1 MFQAR
6 WLRRVLKDGDIQL
19 HLALDAARV
28 SQLLESG
35 HAAPAW
41 RGGGR
46 ADPPQTKRKCNKAHP
61 AYCCLLRVGDA
72 HHDIGISGS
81 RGDWAILVNAKINVT
96 QAGADL
102 VGVATAAEDRP
113 AEIIFEEIGRPVSRK
128 RADREVLMAVADP
141 PRHISSVIAGEARI
155 EPLDPC
161 PGDSRIG
168 KGERCTPGVLGAAG
182 LSWVAQVRREYVRH
196 IGILGVEAACA
207 RYGAVPRP
215 VECNRREVKHTV
227 PVSG

>member
-1 MFQAR
+1 MFKAR

-35 HAAPAW
+35 QAAPAW
-41 RGGGR
+41 RGDGR
-46 ADPPQTKRKCNKAHP
+46 ANPPRSKRKCNRAHP
-61 AYCCLLRVGDA
+61 AYCRLLRVRDA
-72 HHDIGISGS
+72 HHHIGFSRS
-81 RGDWAILVNAKINVT
+81 RGDWAILINAKINVT
-96 QAGADL
+96 QAGADQ
-102 VGVATAAEDRP
+102 VGVATAEDRP
-113 AEIIFEEIGRPVSRK
+113 AEIIFEEIARPVSRK
-128 RADREVLMAVADP
+128 RADREEVLAVADP
-141 PRHISSVIAGEARI
+141 PRHISSVITGEVRI
-155 EPLDPC
+155 KPLDPC
-161 PGDSRIG
+161 PGDSGIG